1 MNLKQLLA
9 GGLMA
14 LAGVSATAQP
24 NPNLHIYLCL
34 GQSNMVGQ
42 APILSEDT
50 TDVSDRLLSLCAT
63 NGHDRKVGQWRKAVP
78 PLCREY
84 THMGP
89 SDFFGRTMV
98 SFLPDSVS
106 VGLVVVGVD
115 GCASNLFD
123 RDLQKAYVDSIK
135 PDWMRAEVNAYDGN
149 PRQRL
154 VDMARLTQQRGV
166 IRGIIYHQGETDA
179 YSDAWLTRMCK
190 IYRDLLEDLH
200 LSADSV
206 PLLVGETA
214 RKELGGVCAHANPTI
229 DRMHDF
235 LPTAWTI
242 SSEGCEVSSDGAH
255 FSHKGYELLGRRY
268 ALRMLKLEGYDVAEQ
283 DTARL
288 QTSPGAQASEEAE
301 PAFKVETVVNGKR
314 ISVSAEVPMATIDM
328 VSFSGQI
335 VGVVRANGVK
345 KLNIHLK
352 NLDDD
357 RLFLVVKAT
366 DGRTVRTLVNVPL
379 DRK

>member
-50 TDVSDRLLSLCAT
+50 TAVSDRLLSLCAT

-106 VGLVVVGVD
+106 VGPAVVGVD
-115 GCASNLFD
+115 GCTSNLFD

-179 YSDAWLTRMCK
+179 YSEAWLTRMCK

-328 VSFSGQI
+328 VSFSGQT

>member
-1 MNLKQLLA
+1 
-9 GGLMA
+9 MA

-50 TDVSDRLLSLCAT
+50 TAVSDRLLSLCAT

-268 ALRMLKLEGYDVAEQ
+268 ALRMLKLEG
-283 DTARL
+283 
-288 QTSPGAQASEEAE
+288 
-301 PAFKVETVVNGKR
+301 
-314 ISVSAEVPMATIDM
+314 
-328 VSFSGQI
+328 
-335 VGVVRANGVK
+335 
-345 KLNIHLK
+345 
-352 NLDDD
+352 
-357 RLFLVVKAT
+357 
-366 DGRTVRTLVNVPL
+366 
-379 DRK
+379 